1 MPVFIFSVNPT
12 LRTPIAMPGFA
23 QPERGDSVTLDNY
36 DFKSFGYLRVI
47 VDAKQLRIE
56 FHPEGDGVTAK
67 TPDDFV
73 TVDLPTGSL
82 IHYVPP
88 SVPIQNQ
95 IG

>member
-1 MPVFIFSVNPT
+1 
-12 LRTPIAMPGFA
+12 MPGFA
-23 QPERGDSVTLDNY
+23 KPERGDTVTLDNY

-47 VDAKQLRIE
+47 VGTKQLRIE
-56 FHPEGDGVTAK
+56 FHPEGDGVTSK
-67 TPDDFV
+67 TPDGFV

-88 SVPIQNQ
+88 SVPLQNQ